1 MKKKINN
8 RKVIGTIIGLIIFI
22 SCAFYFTYAFYQWKS
37 GNSDVNLTIKDST
50 GGGECSNGPNVDVS
64 NIGPVLNVS
73 DGVKA
78 NFSVKNKSSSSI
90 SLTLGLQITS
100 ISNPLRVESF
110 KYALYQDTT
119 GNDTFDYSTNPILSG
134 NFSKMSVGDNT
145 LSTTL
150 TVDKESTYSFQFI
163 VYIDGN
169 MENDS
174 SMMNSSLSA
183 SITYGDCDSFIK
195 PLSKVAAGSYV
206 KYTGTNGCTG
216 KACEGQNA
224 NYVSDTDMGYCYNSV
239 YKFNANG
246 WRVAYTKDGTAY
258 LTSAGSPECMC
269 TSSDGTAGTSCD
281 DSDYE
286 TTNGLPK
293 HLANLNK
300 KALTYCNSTYAYG
313 GKCDSSSAWNMADA
327 DFQAITGD
335 TLSAAYDQSG
345 SYYDSYSI
353 INNGSYYWFATPY
366 SSSSARAF
374 HWTSARRHVDNATSD
389 FALGLRPVLRLQSS
403 VIVTGGTGTYEDPYT
418 ITNKI
423 TKLSEAGEGSY
434 VKYTGNNGCTGK
446 SCEGQNA
453 NYVSDTDMGYCDNSS
468 YKYNANGWRV
478 VYVKDGTAYLT
489 SAGSPECMC
498 TSSDGTAGTSCGD
511 YEQTGGVPKHLA
523 NLNAK
528 ALTYCNGTYAYG
540 GKCDSSS
547 AWNMADADFQAITG
561 DTLSAA
567 YDQSGGYYDSY
578 SIINNG
584 GYYWFATPY
593 TSSSARAFHWT
604 SARRHVDNATSDFAL
619 GLRPV
624 LRLASSV
631 KVTGGSGTYEDPYT
645 ITNKITKLSEVAP
658 GSYVKYTGN
667 NGCSGK
673 SCEGQNAN
681 YVSDTDMGYCTSSSY
696 KFNANG
702 WRVAYVKDGTA
713 YLTSAGAPEC
723 LCTNS
728 SGTASTSWST
738 SSSCGSSESTGG
750 LPKHIANLNTKA
762 LTYCNSSY
770 AYGGKC
776 DSNSA
781 WNMADADFR
790 VITGDTLST
799 AYNKS
804 SGYYDSYSIIN
815 NGGYYWFATPH
826 SSSSTGAFYWY
837 SRNRIVS
844 NFRSG
849 RACGLRPVLRLQSS
863 VVVTGGTGTYK
874 DSYIISNG

>member
-50 GGGECSNGPNVDVS
+50 EGGECSNGPNVDVS

-183 SITYGDCDSFIK
+183 SITYGDCDSFTK

-224 NYVSDTDMGYCYNSV
+224 NYVSDSNMGYCSNSSYKFNANGWRVAYVKDGTAYLTSAGSPECMCTSSDGTVGTSCSNSESTAGLPKHIANLNTKALTYCNSTYAYGGKCDSASAWNMADADFQSITGDSLSTAYGKSNYDSYSIINNGGFYWFATPNSSSSSSAFYWYTIDRNVHLSTSRLVSGLRPVLRLQSSVVVTGGSGTYEDPYTITKKITKLSEADSGSYVKYTGNNGCSGKACEGQNANYVSDTDMGYCYESSHK
-239 YKFNANG
+239 YNANG

-269 TSSDGTAGTSCD
+269 TTSNGTAGTNCGSSY
-281 DSDYE
+281 DSTSGVPE
-286 TTNGLPK
+286 
-293 HLANLNK
+293 HLANLNA

-313 GKCDSSSAWNMADA
+313 GKCDSNSAWNMADA
-327 DFQAITGD
+327 DFQTITGA
-335 TLSAAYDQSG
+335 TLSTAYTQS
-345 SYYDSYSI
+345 SYKSYSL
-353 INNGSYYWFATPY
+353 INNGGYYWFATPY
-366 SSSSARAF
+366 GSSSTDTFYWQPNALFVYKLSSDLAF
-374 HWTSARRHVDNATSD
+374 
-389 FALGLRPVLRLQSS
+389 GLRPVLRLQSS
-403 VIVTGGTGTYEDPYT
+403 VIVTGGSGTYEDPYT
-418 ITNKI
+418 ISNGN
-423 TKLSEAGEGSY
+423 TKLSEVAPGSY

-453 NYVSDTDMGYCDNSS
+453 NYVSDTDMGYCSNSS
-468 YKYNANGWRV
+468 YKFNANGWRV
-478 VYVKDGTAYLT
+478 AYVKNGTAYLT

-498 TSSDGTAGTSCGD
+498 TNSNGVAGTSCG
-511 YEQTGGVPKHLA
+511 
-523 NLNAK
+523 
-528 ALTYCNGTYAYG
+528 
-540 GKCDSSS
+540 
-547 AWNMADADFQAITG
+547 
-561 DTLSAA
+561 
-567 YDQSGGYYDSY
+567 
-578 SIINNG
+578 
-584 GYYWFATPY
+584 
-593 TSSSARAFHWT
+593 
-604 SARRHVDNATSDFAL
+604 SDDEE
-619 GLRPV
+619 
-624 LRLASSV
+624 
-631 KVTGGSGTYEDPYT
+631 K
-645 ITNKITKLSEVAP
+645 TN
-658 GSYVKYTGN
+658 
-667 NGCSGK
+667 
-673 SCEGQNAN
+673 
-681 YVSDTDMGYCTSSSY
+681 
-696 KFNANG
+696 
-702 WRVAYVKDGTA
+702 
-713 YLTSAGAPEC
+713 
-723 LCTNS
+723 
-728 SGTASTSWST
+728 
-738 SSSCGSSESTGG
+738 G

-762 LTYCNSSY
+762 LAYCNSTY

-781 WNMADADFR
+781 WNMVDADFQA
-790 VITGDTLST
+790 ITGDTLST
-799 AYNKS
+799 AFQQS
-804 SGYYDSYSIIN
+804 GGYYDSYSLIN
-815 NGGYYWFATPH
+815 NGGYYWFATSDNSAP
-826 SSSSTGAFYWY
+826 TFAFYWAPSDRLVNSY
-837 SRNRIVS
+837 LTRLVN
-844 NFRSG
+844 
-849 RACGLRPVLRLQSS
+849 GLRPVLRLASS

-874 DSYIISNG
+874 DPYIISNG

>member
-1 MKKKINN
+1 MKKDK
-8 RKVIGTIIGLIIFI
+8 RKIIGGFVGIILFM
-22 SCAFYFTYAFYQWKS
+22 CCVTYFTYAFYQWKS

-90 SLTLGLQITS
+90 SLTLGLKITS

-134 NFSKMSVGDNT
+134 DFSKMRVGDNT

-150 TVDKESTYSFQFI
+150 TVEKESTYSFQFI

-183 SITYGDCDSFIK
+183 SITYGDCTNPYTYLASVE
-195 PLSKVAAGSYV
+195 PGSYV
-206 KYTGTNGCTG
+206 KYTGNNGCTG
-216 KACEGQNA
+216 KSCEGQNA
-224 NYVSDTDMGYCYNSV
+224 NYVSDTDMGYCYGSS
-239 YKFNANG
+239 YKYNANG
-246 WRVAYTKDGTAY
+246 WRVVYAKDGSAY

-269 TSSDGTAGTSCD
+269 TNNDGTAGTSCN
-281 DSDYE
+281 DYE
-286 TTNGLPK
+286 TTDGTPK
-293 HLANLNK
+293 HIANLNS
-300 KALTYCNSTYAYG
+300 KALAYCNSTYAYG
-313 GKCDSSSAWNMADA
+313 GKCDSNSAWNMADA
-327 DFQAITGD
+327 DFQTITGD
-335 TLSAAYDQSG
+335 SLSTAYKKSN
-345 SYYDSYSI
+345 YDSYSI
-353 INNGSYYWFATPY
+353 INNGGYYWFAT
-366 SSSSARAF
+366 
-374 HWTSARRHVDNATSD
+374 SD
-389 FALGLRPVLRLQSS
+389 FSSMVAFYWYPSNWNVNSSRSEFAYGLRPVLRLASS
-403 VIVTGGTGTYEDPYT
+403 VVVTGGTGTYEDPYT

-434 VKYTGNNGCTGK
+434 VKYTGNNGCSGK

-453 NYVSDTDMGYCDNSS
+453 NYVSDTDMGYCDDSS
-468 YKYNANGWRV
+468 YKFNANGWRV
-478 VYVKDGTAYLT
+478 AYAKDGSAYLT

-498 TSSDGTAGTSCGD
+498 TNSDGTSRASCSNK
-511 YEQTGGVPKHLA
+511 EQTSGLPKHIA

-528 ALTYCNGTYAYG
+528 ALTYCNSTYAYG
-540 GKCDSSS
+540 GKCDSTS
-547 AWNMADADFQAITG
+547 AWNMADADFQTITG
-561 DTLSAA
+561 DTLSTRFN
-567 YDQSGGYYDSY
+567 YSGGYYDSY

-584 GYYWFATPY
+584 GYYWFATPL
-593 TSSSARAFHWT
+593 SSSSSYVFNWT
-604 SARRHVDNATSDFAL
+604 PNFRNVAGSYSSNAN

-631 KVTGGSGTYEDPYT
+631 KITGGSGTYEDPYT
-645 ITNKITKLSEVAP
+645 ITNKITKLSEADS

-681 YVSDTDMGYCTSSSY
+681 YVSDTDMGYCYNSSY

-713 YLTSAGAPEC
+713 YLTSAGSPEC
-723 LCTNS
+723 MCTNS
-728 SGTASTSWST
+728 DGTIGTIRCNSYEETE
-738 SSSCGSSESTGG
+738 GV
-750 LPKHIANLNTKA
+750 PKHLANLNAKA
-762 LTYCNSSY
+762 LTYCNSTY

-781 WNMADADFR
+781 WNMADADFQI
-790 VITGDTLST
+790 ITGDSLST
-799 AYNKS
+799 ALNQS
-804 SGYYDSYSIIN
+804 NYDNYANIN
-815 NGGYYWFATPH
+815 NGGYYWFATPYSFPSLSASVFAWNP
-826 SSSSTGAFYWY
+826 SSRRVEVG
-837 SRNRIVS
+837 N
-844 NFRSG
+844 SG
-849 RACGLRPVLRLQSS
+849 LSVGLRPVLRLQSS
-863 VVVTGGTGTYK
+863 VTVTGGAGTYIDPYK
-874 DSYIISNG
+874 IENK

>member
-50 GGGECSNGPNVDVS
+50 GGGECSNGPNVDVK

-169 MENDS
+169 MENAS

-183 SITYGDCDSFIK
+183 SITYGDCNSFTK
-195 PLSKVAAGSYV
+195 PLSTVTASSYV
-206 KYTGTNGCTG
+206 KYTGNNGCSG

-224 NYVSDTDMGYCYNSV
+224 NYVSDTDMGYCY
-239 YKFNANG
+239 
-246 WRVAYTKDGTAY
+246 
-258 LTSAGSPECMC
+258 GS
-269 TSSDGTAGTSCD
+269 D
-281 DSDYE
+281 
-286 TTNGLPK
+286 
-293 HLANLNK
+293 
-300 KALTYCNSTYAYG
+300 
-313 GKCDSSSAWNMADA
+313 
-327 DFQAITGD
+327 
-335 TLSAAYDQSG
+335 
-345 SYYDSYSI
+345 
-353 INNGSYYWFATPY
+353 
-366 SSSSARAF
+366 
-374 HWTSARRHVDNATSD
+374 
-389 FALGLRPVLRLQSS
+389 
-403 VIVTGGTGTYEDPYT
+403 
-418 ITNKI
+418 
-423 TKLSEAGEGSY
+423 
-434 VKYTGNNGCTGK
+434 
-446 SCEGQNA
+446 
-453 NYVSDTDMGYCDNSS
+453 

-478 VYVKDGTAYLT
+478 AYVKDGTAYLT

-498 TSSDGTAGTSCGD
+498 TNSDGTAGTSCNSNEETDGTPKHIANLNKKALTYCNGVYAYGGKCDSNSAWNMADADFQIITGD
-511 YEQTGGVPKHLA
+511 NLSTASNKSGGYYDSYSLINNGGYYWFGAPYSSSSVNAFSWSRYNNGVYNANSSYAFGLRPVLRLASSVIVTGGSGTYEDPYTITKKINKLSEADSGSYVKYTGNNGCSGKACEGQNANYVSDTDMGYCSSSNAKYNANGWRIAYIKDDTVYLTSAGSPECMCTNYSGAAGTRCGDSSYEQTSGLPKHIA

-528 ALTYCNGTYAYG
+528 ALTYCNIIYAYG
-540 GKCDSSS
+540 GKCDSNS
-547 AWNMADADFQAITG
+547 AWNMADVDFQAITG
-561 DTLSAA
+561 DALSTALA
-567 YDQSGGYYDSY
+567 KSNYDSY

-584 GYYWFATPY
+584 GFYWFAATY
-593 TSSSARAFHWT
+593 LSSSAAFGW
-604 SARRHVDNATSDFAL
+604 SPGDRYVYRYYSSLAL

-624 LRLASSV
+624 LRLQSSV

-681 YVSDTDMGYCTSSSY
+681 YVSDTDMGYCYNPDY
-696 KFNANG
+696 KYNANG

-713 YLTSAGAPEC
+713 YLTSAGSPEC
-723 LCTNS
+723 MCTS
-728 SGTASTSWST
+728 SDGTAGTNCRDSFETT
-738 SSSCGSSESTGG
+738 NGG
-750 LPKHIANLNTKA
+750 PKHIANLTAKA
-762 LTYCNSSY
+762 LTYCNSTY

-781 WNMADADFR
+781 WNMVDADFQA
-790 VITGDTLST
+790 ITGDTLST
-799 AYNKS
+799 ANDKS
-804 SGYYDSYSIIN
+804 NYDSYSLIN
-815 NGGYYWFATPH
+815 NGGYYWFATPE
-826 SSSSTGAFYWY
+826 SSSSMPVFCW
-837 SRNRIVS
+837 SPIDRNVRGTIS
-844 NFRSG
+844 NYVG
-849 RACGLRPVLRLQSS
+849 GLRPVLRFASS
-863 VVVTGGTGTYK
+863 VTVTGGTGTYK
-874 DSYIISNG
+874 DPYIISNG

>member
-50 GGGECSNGPNVDVS
+50 EGGECSNGPNVDVS
-64 NIGPVLNVS
+64 NIGPVLNVR

-169 MENDS
+169 MENAS

-183 SITYGDCDSFIK
+183 SITYGDCTNSYTYLASVE
-195 PLSKVAAGSYV
+195 PGSYV
-206 KYTGTNGCTG
+206 KYTGNNGCTGKSCEGQNANYVSDSNMGYCQNSDYKYNANGWRVAYVKDGSAYLTSAGSPECMCTNNDGTSGTSCNVKQTGEVSKHIANLNKKALTYCNSTYAYGEKCDSNSAWNMADADFQTITGDSLSTAYGKSYYNNYSIINNGGLYWFGTPDRSESARAFLWDSRYRFVNHNLSIYPYGLRPVLRLASSVIVTGGTGTYGDPYTITKKITKLSEAVEGSYVKYTGNNGCTG

-224 NYVSDTDMGYCYNSV
+224 NYVSDTDMGYCFNFD
-239 YKFNANG
+239 YKYNANG
-246 WRVAYTKDGTAY
+246 WRVAYVKDGTAY

-269 TSSDGTAGTSCD
+269 TNSNGVAGTSCGG
-281 DSDYE
+281 SYE
-286 TTNGLPK
+286 TTGGLPK
-293 HLANLNK
+293 HLANLNA

-313 GKCDSSSAWNMADA
+313 GKCDSASAWNMADA
-327 DFQAITGD
+327 DFQTITSD
-335 TLSAAYDQSG
+335 TLNTANNQSG
-345 SYYDSYSI
+345 GYYDSYSI
-353 INNGSYYWFATPY
+353 INNGGFYWFATY
-366 SSSSARAF
+366 NADSSTYAFNWSSSYRSVGSNSSYYAI
-374 HWTSARRHVDNATSD
+374 
-389 FALGLRPVLRLQSS
+389 GLRPVLRLASS

-446 SCEGQNA
+446 ACEGQNA
-453 NYVSDTDMGYCDNSS
+453 NYVSDTDMGYCVDSN
-468 YKYNANGWRV
+468 YKY
-478 VYVKDGTAYLT
+478 
-489 SAGSPECMC
+489 
-498 TSSDGTAGTSCGD
+498 
-511 YEQTGGVPKHLA
+511 
-523 NLNAK
+523 
-528 ALTYCNGTYAYG
+528 
-540 GKCDSSS
+540 
-547 AWNMADADFQAITG
+547 
-561 DTLSAA
+561 
-567 YDQSGGYYDSY
+567 
-578 SIINNG
+578 
-584 GYYWFATPY
+584 
-593 TSSSARAFHWT
+593 
-604 SARRHVDNATSDFAL
+604 
-619 GLRPV
+619 
-624 LRLASSV
+624 
-631 KVTGGSGTYEDPYT
+631 
-645 ITNKITKLSEVAP
+645 
-658 GSYVKYTGN
+658 
-667 NGCSGK
+667 
-673 SCEGQNAN
+673 
-681 YVSDTDMGYCTSSSY
+681 
-696 KFNANG
+696 NANG

-713 YLTSAGAPEC
+713 YLTSAGSPEC
-723 LCTNS
+723 MCTNS
-728 SGTASTSWST
+728 SGTASTSCS
-738 SSSCGSSESTGG
+738 SSESTDG

-790 VITGDTLST
+790 VITGDSLST
-799 AYNKS
+799 AYGKS
-804 SGYYDSYSIIN
+804 NYDSYSIIN
-815 NGGYYWFATPH
+815 NGGFYWFAIPYTP
-826 SSSSTGAFYWY
+826 SSTYAFFWSSDYRHVDSNR
-837 SRNRIVS
+837 SRYAN
-844 NFRSG
+844 
-849 RACGLRPVLRLQSS
+849 GLRPVLRLQSS
-863 VVVTGGTGTYK
+863 VVVTGGSGTYQ
-874 DSYIISNG
+874 DPYIIGNG

>member
-37 GNSDVNLTIKDST
+37 SNSDVNLTIKDST
-50 GGGECSNGPNVDVS
+50 EGGECSNGPNVDVS

-224 NYVSDTDMGYCYNSV
+224 NYVSDTNMGYCQNSDNRFNVNGWRVAYVKDGTAYLTSAGSPECMCTNKDGTVGTSCSNSESTDGIPKHLANLNKKALTYCNSTYAYEGKCDSNSAWNMADADFQAITGDTLSTASGKSDGYYDSYSIINNGGFYWFATPDSSWSTVAFFWDSGRRYVNGNVSRVEYGLRPVLRLASSVIVTGGTGTYEDPYTISNGNTKLSEAAPGSYVKYTGNNGCTGKACEGQNANYVSDTDMGYCYNSS

-246 WRVAYTKDGTAY
+246 WRVAYVKDGSAY

-269 TSSDGTAGTSCD
+269 TSSDGTAGTSCT
-281 DSDYE
+281 DYE
-286 TTNGLPK
+286 TTRGL
-293 HLANLNK
+293 
-300 KALTYCNSTYAYG
+300 
-313 GKCDSSSAWNMADA
+313 
-327 DFQAITGD
+327 
-335 TLSAAYDQSG
+335 
-345 SYYDSYSI
+345 
-353 INNGSYYWFATPY
+353 
-366 SSSSARAF
+366 
-374 HWTSARRHVDNATSD
+374 
-389 FALGLRPVLRLQSS
+389 
-403 VIVTGGTGTYEDPYT
+403 
-418 ITNKI
+418 
-423 TKLSEAGEGSY
+423 
-434 VKYTGNNGCTGK
+434 
-446 SCEGQNA
+446 
-453 NYVSDTDMGYCDNSS
+453 
-468 YKYNANGWRV
+468 
-478 VYVKDGTAYLT
+478 
-489 SAGSPECMC
+489 
-498 TSSDGTAGTSCGD
+498 
-511 YEQTGGVPKHLA
+511 PKHLA

-540 GKCDSSS
+540 GKCDSNS
-547 AWNMADADFQAITG
+547 AWNMSDADFQAITG

-584 GYYWFATPY
+584 GYYWFATPHKS
-593 TSSSARAFHWT
+593 TSTLAFYWAPSDRLVNIYDSNRAY
-604 SARRHVDNATSDFAL
+604 

-624 LRLASSV
+624 LRLQSSV

-645 ITNKITKLSEVAP
+645 ISNGNTKLSEVAP

-667 NGCSGK
+667 NGCTGK

-681 YVSDTDMGYCTSSSY
+681 YVSDTDMGYCVDSNY
-696 KFNANG
+696 KYNANG
-702 WRVAYVKDGTA
+702 WRVAYVKDGSA
-713 YLTSAGAPEC
+713 YLTSAGSPEC
-723 LCTNS
+723 MCTNS
-728 SGTASTSWST
+728 SGTASTSC
-738 SSSCGSSESTGG
+738 SSSEFTDG

-790 VITGDTLST
+790 VITGDSLST
-799 AYNKS
+799 AYGKS
-804 SGYYDSYSIIN
+804 NYDSYSTIN
-815 NGGYYWFATPH
+815 NGGYYWFATPY
-826 SSSSTGAFYWY
+826 SSSFSSAFKWDSSARSVSSY
-837 SRNRIVS
+837 SS
-844 NFRSG
+844 YY
-849 RACGLRPVLRLQSS
+849 AYGLRPVLRLQSS

-874 DSYIISNG
+874 DPYIIGNG

>member
-169 MENDS
+169 MENAS

-183 SITYGDCDSFIK
+183 SITYGDCNSFTK
-195 PLSKVAAGSYV
+195 PLSKVTAGSYV

-216 KACEGQNA
+216 KSCEGQNA
-224 NYVSDTDMGYCYNSV
+224 NYVSDSNMGYCQNSD
-239 YKFNANG
+239 YKYNANG
-246 WRVAYTKDGTAY
+246 WRVAYAKDGSAY

-269 TSSDGTAGTSCD
+269 TNNDGTSGTSC
-281 DSDYE
+281 SNSE
-286 TTNGLPK
+286 LTAGLPK
-293 HLANLNK
+293 HFANLNA
-300 KALTYCNSTYAYG
+300 KALAYCNSTYAYG
-313 GKCDSSSAWNMADA
+313 GKCDSNSAWNMADA
-327 DFQAITGD
+327 DFQSITGD
-335 TLSAAYDQSG
+335 SLSTAYGKSN
-345 SYYDSYSI
+345 YDSYSI
-353 INNGSYYWFATPY
+353 INNGGYYWFATY
-366 SSSSARAF
+366 NADSSVNAFYWNSNYRAVISNSSFGAF
-374 HWTSARRHVDNATSD
+374 
-389 FALGLRPVLRLQSS
+389 GLRPVLRLASS
-403 VIVTGGTGTYEDPYT
+403 VIVTGGSGTYEDPYT

-453 NYVSDTDMGYCDNSS
+453 NYVSDTDMGYCYNSD

-478 VYVKDGTAYLT
+478 AYVKDGTAYLT

-498 TSSDGTAGTSCGD
+498 TGGNGLSGD
-511 YEQTGGVPKHLA
+511 LCYSNESTGGIPKHLS
-523 NLNAK
+523 NLNTK
-528 ALTYCNGTYAYG
+528 ALTYCNSTYAYG
-540 GKCDSSS
+540 GKCDSNSV
-547 AWNMADADFQAITG
+547 WNMADADFKSITG
-561 DTLSAA
+561 DTLSTASGKSN
-567 YDQSGGYYDSY
+567 YDTY
-578 SIINNG
+578 SLINNG
-584 GYYWFATPY
+584 GYYWLATP
-593 TSSSARAFHWT
+593 SSSSSLYSFHWGPY
-604 SARRHVDNATSDFAL
+604 ARYIDTSDSS
-619 GLRPV
+619 GVYGVRPI
-624 LRLASSV
+624 LRLQSSV
-631 KVTGGSGTYEDPYT
+631 VVTGGSGTYEDPYT
-645 ITNKITKLSEVAP
+645 ISNGNTKLSEVAP

-667 NGCSGK
+667 NGCTGK
-673 SCEGQNAN
+673 ACEGQNAN
-681 YVSDTDMGYCTSSSY
+681 YVSDTNMGYCSNSSY

-713 YLTSAGAPEC
+713 YLTSAGSPEC
-723 LCTNS
+723 MCTNS
-728 SGTASTSWST
+728 NGVAGT
-738 SSSCGSSESTGG
+738 SCSDYEETGG
-750 LPKHIANLNTKA
+750 LPKHLANLNTKA
-762 LTYCNSSY
+762 LTYCNSTY

-776 DSNSA
+776 DSASA
-781 WNMADADFR
+781 WNMVDADFQA
-790 VITGDTLST
+790 ITGDTLST
-799 AYNKS
+799 AYDQS
-804 SGYYDSYSIIN
+804 DGYYDSYSLIN

-826 SSSSTGAFYWY
+826 ISTSTLAFYWAPSDRLVNNYY
-837 SRNRIVS
+837 SNS
-844 NFRSG
+844 AN
-849 RACGLRPVLRLQSS
+849 GLRPVLRLQSS
-863 VVVTGGTGTYK
+863 VTVTGGTGTYK
-874 DSYIISNG
+874 DPYIISNG